1 MGGSGSSEKE
11 GYVEVFDKD
20 NEVWSGVCDTSFDIL
35 DAHVIC
41 KMMGFNTS
49 IIALTNSVAHEIYG
63 TSPSGS
69 NFVLDNLD
77 CSGMENSVFQCPVT
91 GELSDAC
98 EASQIAGVKCSES
111 KFWLVSKWLNTG
123 LYTKIKPWFKN

>member
-1 MGGSGSSEKE
+1 MGGNGNSTTE
-11 GYVEVFDKD
+11 GYVEAFDIYKG
-20 NEVWSGVCDTSFDIL
+20 VWSGVCDTSFDIL

-49 IIALTNSVAHEIYG
+49 IVALTNSAAHEIYG

-77 CSGMENSVFQCPVT
+77 CSGKENSVFECRLT
-91 GELSDAC
+91 GELSDNC
-98 EASQIAGVKCSES
+98 EATQIAGVKCSPS
-111 KFWLVSKWLNTG
+111 KL
-123 LYTKIKPWFKN
+123 